1 MDPLLLMLL
10 VVVGGTLCL
19 ALLAG
24 AGDRRAGTRLTRERA
39 TRDHIADGAIKRADV
54 AKTLNRENARREERG
69 ARQVGQAEFESMVV
83 ADARTRR
90 KVWLWKGR
98 R

>member
-1 MDPLLLMLL
+1 MDPLVVMLI

-19 ALLAG
+19 ALLAS
-24 AGDRRAGTRLTRERA
+24 ASDRRVGTRLTRERE
-39 TRDHIADGAIKRADV
+39 TRDHIADGAIKRADER
-54 AKTLNRENARREERG
+54 KTLARENARREDRS

>member
-1 MDPLLLMLL
+1 MDPL
-10 VVVGGTLCL
+10 VVMVIVVIGGTLCL
-19 ALLAG
+19 ALLASTS
-24 AGDRRAGTRLTRERA
+24 DRRVGTRLLRMRKR
-39 TRDHIADGAIKRADV
+39 RDPIAEGAIKQGDV
-54 AKTLNRENARREERG
+54 EEALKRENTRRKDRG
-69 ARQVGQAEFESMVV
+69 VRELGEAEFQSMVV

>member
-1 MDPLLLMLL
+1 MDPLVVMVL
-10 VVVGGTLCL
+10 VVIGGTLGL
-19 ALLAG
+19 ALLASTS
-24 AGDRRAGTRLTRERA
+24 DRRVGTRLLRMRRR
-39 TRDHIADGAIKRADV
+39 RDPIAEGAIKRSDV
-54 AKTLNRENARREERG
+54 EEALERENARRKDRG
-69 ARQVGQAEFESMVV
+69 LRELGKAEFDSMVV

>member
-1 MDPLLLMLL
+1 MDPLVVMLL
-10 VVVGGTLCL
+10 SVVGGAVCL

-24 AGDRRAGTRLTRERA
+24 AGDRRAGTRLTRTRGA
-39 TRDHIADGAIKRADV
+39 RDHIAEGSIKQGDV
-54 AKTLNRENARREERG
+54 AKTLERENERRQARG
-69 ARQVGQAEFESMVV
+69 LATKKAGEFESMVV
-83 ADARTRR
+83 ADAKTRR

>member
-1 MDPLLLMLL
+1 MDPLVVMVI

-19 ALLAG
+19 ALLASTS
-24 AGDRRAGTRLTRERA
+24 DRRVGTRLLRVRRR
-39 TRDHIADGAIKRADV
+39 RDPISEGAIKQGDIEQ
-54 AKTLNRENARREERG
+54 TLERENARRKDRG
-69 ARQVGQAEFESMVV
+69 LRELGKAEFDSMVV